1 MSAEKNTQKWLALS
15 NSLSN
20 LGTLGNNEG
29 NIRMAQMNQAQSSN
43 MAQASA
49 QRQAE
54 EEAKKK
60 KKSAS
65 LDKLLST
72 IGGLAVAPLTGGMS
86 LVPAALT
93 TGAASAVG
101 SSAGQALGGGGVD
114 FGTVLGSGASGA
126 LTGGVAHG
134 IGNTLGNTAA
144 STKEAASGMEMMAP
158 ALDGGTRTVASAT
171 KLAPYLNTLTANSL
185 VNGPMGSIGV
195 DPDAYD
201 PNRQWRG
208 RYPYFNY

>member
-20 LGTLGNNEG
+20 LGTLGNSEG

-65 LDKLLST
+65 LGKLLST

-86 LVPAALT
+86 LIPATLT
-93 TGAASAVG
+93 TGGASAVG
-101 SSAGQALGGGGVD
+101 SVAGQALGGGGVD
-114 FGTVLGSGASGA
+114 LGSALGSGATGA
-126 LTGGVAHG
+126 LVGGVSRG
-134 IGNTLGNTAA
+134 IGDTLGNTAA
-144 STKEAASGMEMMAP
+144 STKEAASGMDMMAP
-158 ALDGGTRTVASAT
+158 ALDGGTRTVAEAT

-185 VNGPMGSIGV
+185 VNGTMGSLGV
-195 DPDAYD
+195 DPAAYD
-201 PNRQWRG
+201 PNQPWRG
-208 RYPYFNY
+208 RYPHFSY